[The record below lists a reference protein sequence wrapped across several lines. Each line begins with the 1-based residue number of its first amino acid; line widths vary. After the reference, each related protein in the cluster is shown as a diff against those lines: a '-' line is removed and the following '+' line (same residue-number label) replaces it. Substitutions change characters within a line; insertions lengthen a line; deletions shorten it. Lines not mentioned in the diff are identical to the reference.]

1 MLRIVTKNHVWGVE
15 VQNASSHRSIYS
27 FKSSVRYF
35 PEICILSFVLIAEL
49 TRLALPGQND
59 QFPWPVKTA
68 LSRNVAMGSKSYSQ
82 SRLKSSGSS
91 ERMITTDWQ
100 SLDPQV
106 PGKEDIA
113 HLTSHTG
120 HSLAEPGFHILCC
133 CHSFMHPLQL
143 LTQCPQARLAL
154 NQDGPTFWR
163 FECNT
168 HCQLNA
174 LFLTRILCFFAYL
187 RQWR

>member
-1 MLRIVTKNHVWGVE
+1 MMTMDWQSLDPQMLCQLCWK
-15 VQNASSHRSIYS
+15 S
-27 FKSSVRYF
+27 FGGSAIAGRRPPKSE
-35 PEICILSFVLIAEL
+35 P
-49 TRLALPGQND
+49 
-59 QFPWPVKTA
+59 PVKTA

-82 SRLKSSGSS
+82 SRMKSSGSS

-174 LFLTRILCFFAYL
+174 LFLTRILRFFAYL